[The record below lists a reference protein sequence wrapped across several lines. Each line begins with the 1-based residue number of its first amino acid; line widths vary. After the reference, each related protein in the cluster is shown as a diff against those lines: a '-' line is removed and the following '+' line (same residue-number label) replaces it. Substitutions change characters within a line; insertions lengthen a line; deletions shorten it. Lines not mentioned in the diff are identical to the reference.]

1 MKLLWGKVFLEAGI
15 LSDRVTDDARGLLG
29 NALKTGEPLAVTIE
43 KLAGAFEP
51 YVGNP
56 NVLRDGKPLSPQLL
70 ETIVRTY
77 MTDAYNHGRLTEFTA
92 PDQLVFMNGFRY
104 SAVLDERTTPVCRFL
119 DGKVFRPEDPALHE
133 LVPPN
138 HFNCRSI
145 IVPIVAGE
153 DVPEEDFITP
163 EEVARAKELAD
174 AKFLEQRG

>member
-1 MKLLWGKVFLEAGI
+1 MKLQWGKVLLEAGI
-15 LSDRVTDDARGLLG
+15 LHDRLTGEARSLLG
-29 NALKTGEPLAVTIE
+29 NALKIGEPLAATIE
-43 KLAGAFEP
+43 KLVAAFEP

-56 NVLRDGKPLSPQLL
+56 NVLRDGEPLSPQLL

-77 MTDAYNHGRLTEFTA
+77 TTDASNNRRLTEFTA
-92 PDQLVFMNGFRY
+92 PELLMFMNGFRY
-104 SAVLDERTTPVCRFL
+104 SAVLDDRTTPVCRFL
-119 DGKVFRPEDPALHE
+119 DGKVFRPDSPALHE

-153 DVPEEDFITP
+153 DVPVEDFITP

-174 AKFLEQRG
+174 AKFLHD